1 MKLIKEDI
9 LQEGNTARTYGHI
22 VNDENFA
29 IISPY
34 RSENSSSQNKSNLI
48 QLRKD
53 VRELGYGYNELIARW
68 VEYDQETE
76 QNVSSDERS
85 LFIHGM
91 TKNQA
96 LILGKKYKQSS
107 VIIKDSSGCKEICT
121 TPFNYEEDGKI
132 INFEVGDVVRTYNI
146 SGDAVL
152 NIKDAEEIF
161 SGKQF
166 GPSSKPVKGTR
177 PFKFN
182 TNESLILELW
192 EVEGPRAS
200 YFHNNNEEKFLR
212 VF

>member
-9 LQEGNTARTYGHI
+9 LQEGSTARTYGHI

-85 LFIHGM
+85 LFIHSM

>member
-1 MKLIKEDI
+1 MKLIKEDM
-9 LQEGNTARTYGHI
+9 LQEGNTSRTYGHI

-76 QNVSSDERS
+76 QNVASDERL

-91 TKNQA
+91 VKKQA

-107 VIIKDSSGCKEICT
+107 
-121 TPFNYEEDGKI
+121 I
-132 INFEVGDVVRTYNI
+132 INLYIPTQTY
-146 SGDAVL
+146 SVKRKAV
-152 NIKDAEEIF
+152 
-161 SGKQF
+161 
-166 GPSSKPVKGTR
+166 
-177 PFKFN
+177 
-182 TNESLILELW
+182 
-192 EVEGPRAS
+192 
-200 YFHNNNEEKFLR
+200 YFYE
-212 VF
+212 